1 MLLSPYISDCISAFL
16 SGLFYAFCFSQFL
29 APPRLDVLS
38 KFWLA
43 DANLI
48 TFREHLPHALQI
60 SFGMFV
66 STYGDRF
73 FNLIKFTDE
82 TIEAQRGKPTWSRL
96 QISVRGEAGI

>member
-1 MLLSPYISDCISAFL
+1 MLLPSL
-16 SGLFYAFCFSQFL
+16 SLIAYLLSYRVFSMSSVSQFL
-29 APPRLDVLS
+29 APPGLDVLS

-60 SFGMFV
+60 SFEMFV
-66 STYGDRF
+66 PTYGGRF
-73 FNLIKFTDE
+73 LNSVQFTDE
-82 TIEAQRGKPTWSRL
+82 KIEAQRGKPTWSRL

>member
-1 MLLSPYISDCISAFL
+1 M
-16 SGLFYAFCFSQFL
+16 
-29 APPRLDVLS
+29 LS
-38 KFWLA
+38 KFWLT

-73 FNLIKFTDE
+73 FNLIQFTDE
-82 TIEAQRGKPTWSRL
+82 TIEAQRGKPIWSRL

>member
-1 MLLSPYISDCISAFL
+1 M
-16 SGLFYAFCFSQFL
+16 
-29 APPRLDVLS
+29 LS

-66 STYGDRF
+66 PTYGGRF
-73 FNLIKFTDE
+73 LNSVQFTDE
-82 TIEAQRGKPTWSRL
+82 KIEAQRGKPAWSRL
-96 QISVRGEAGI
+96 QISVRGEAGMGA